1 MSNILNSCD
10 VLDLSVRQTNISRI
24 NIHKI
29 TNIIMNVD
37 LIQKST
43 FLYVLSFNNCDIS
56 LIFSFKD
63 KLISATYKFKGKSD
77 KIIKSTLPYRVFND
91 LFSEFDRLNLKPIY
105 NDKYIA
111 LDLEFNILFYYQKY
125 QNCKGLSFQN
135 KNEMTNIYIFGE
147 LIVTLNHKKKIAS
160 IEDTL
165 LTDDFCKE
173 LYSLICN
180 PIYNFNLQLNKIRN
194 NKNNLVIDNY
204 SDIKINQIILQIQ
217 EFFNN
222 INQTKNLQTN
232 ENF

>member
-1 MSNILNSCD
+1 
-10 VLDLSVRQTNISRI
+10 
-24 NIHKI
+24 
-29 TNIIMNVD
+29 
-37 LIQKST
+37 
-43 FLYVLSFNNCDIS
+43 

-63 KLISATYKFKGKSD
+63 KLISVTYKFKGKSD

-125 QNCKGLSFQN
+125 QNSKGLSFQN

-180 PIYNFNLQLNKIRN
+180 PIYNFNLQLNKIRD

-222 INQTKNLQTN
+222 INQTKNLRTN
-232 ENF
+232 EIF